1 MSISLTFNFLMLYS
15 LAARQTRAAEVYVNF
30 VNVLLVVRKDQTKN
44 IKKLVERL
52 KSTPLFER
60 FI

>member
-1 MSISLTFNFLMLYS
+1 MLYS